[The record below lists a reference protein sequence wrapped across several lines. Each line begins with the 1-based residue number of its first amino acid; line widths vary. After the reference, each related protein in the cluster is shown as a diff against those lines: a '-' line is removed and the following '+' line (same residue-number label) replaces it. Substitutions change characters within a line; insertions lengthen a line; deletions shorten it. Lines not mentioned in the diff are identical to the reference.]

1 MQHATPATGAGPLFL
16 RLFAWGTVTV
26 TFAFLIEN
34 YLVHWQRLPG
44 AMAFVQGDAG
54 GWLAAVFYVIAA
66 ALAVAMVMRSRGE
79 PLRPDSA
86 RITALTNFLVRACFF
101 AVLFVGLGDT
111 AISWL
116 RAEGLHR
123 VLFSDEF
130 ATQMGQPRARG
141 PMIHMPLVVLG
152 FVVALFTRT
161 LGFMWLALL
170 VVVVQLLMVIGRFIF
185 SYEQPFMA
193 DLVRLWYA
201 ALFLFAS
208 AHTLVSEGHVRVD
221 VFYSSMSRRAKALV
235 NGIGSVVLGMTMC
248 WTILILG
255 SATNAS
261 TLIGPFIRFEQ
272 GQQTYGAMTKYLLA
286 VFLAV
291 FTVTMLLQ
299 FASYM
304 LKAAAEWRGEPDP
317 DAPEEGAAA
326 DLKPVAG

>member
-1 MQHATPATGAGPLFL
+1 MQHATPATGAGPLIL

-34 YLVHWQRLPG
+34 YLVHWREQPG
-44 AMAFVQGDAG
+44 AMAFVQGDTG
-54 GWLAAVFYVIAA
+54 GWLALLLYV
-66 ALAVAMVMRSRGE
+66 LAVVVAMALVRRSHGE
-79 PLRPDSA
+79 PLRPDSV

-111 AISWL
+111 AVSWM

-130 ATQMGQPRARG
+130 ATALGQPRARG
-141 PMIHMPLVVLG
+141 PLIHMPLVALG
-152 FVVALFTRT
+152 FLVAMFART

-170 VVVVQLLMVIGRFIF
+170 VVLVQLLMVIGRFIF

-201 ALFLFAS
+201 AMFLFAS

-221 VFYSSMSRRAKALV
+221 VFYSAMSRRAKAVV

-255 SATNAS
+255 SATSAS

-272 GQQTYGAMTKYLLA
+272 GQQTYGAMTKYMLA

-291 FTVTMLLQ
+291 FAVTMLLQ
-299 FASYM
+299 FCSYL
-304 LKAAAEWRGEPDP
+304 LKAAADWRGEPDP
-317 DAPEEGAAA
+317 DTPEEGSA
-326 DLKPVAG
+326 DLNPAVG